1 MTVKK
6 YSQVGNIQGNYKKTS
21 TTQKAVN
28 TESQTQNIHFMAP
41 TQPFGRTA
49 PNKLLTRKRKRSKH
63 PLRDLRLQRG
73 YTLEE
78 LADLT
83 KLSPSYL
90 SRLESGT
97 RRLNADILQRLAHV
111 LSCHPGDL
119 LLTDAQSSKFVMMSR
134 MQNENNEASDGTTSS
149 VRFSTPDLP
158 LYKITSKNS
167 RCVIDFET
175 PQEWVAR
182 PHELVGIA
190 GAISFCID
198 PSNNNFGP
206 RYRSGDHIFA
216 HPTRPLSPQCSIL
229 LITQEGEAVVGDF
242 EGWQQESDK
251 VDHCIVSTTELSK
264 NNQLMTKKLSFS
276 NDKIQAIYRIVGLM
290 EAV

>member
-6 YSQVGNIQGNYKKTS
+6 YSQVGNISENYKKTS
-21 TTQKAVN
+21 TVQKAVN
-28 TESQTQNIHFMAP
+28 TELQAQNIHFMGP
-41 TQPFGRTA
+41 SQSFGRTA
-49 PNKLLTRKRKRSKH
+49 PNKLLTRKRKRSRH

-97 RRLNADILQRLAHV
+97 RRLNADILQRLAHI

-134 MQNENNEASDGTTSS
+134 MQNENEATDATSS

-167 RCVIDFET
+167 KPFIDFEN
-175 PQEWVAR
+175 PQEWISR
-182 PHELVGIA
+182 PQELIGIA
-190 GAISFCID
+190 GALSVAID
-198 PSNNNFGP
+198 TVNNNFGP
-206 RYRSGDHIFA
+206 RYRMGDHIFA

-229 LITQEGEAVVGDF
+229 LITQDGEAILGEF
-242 EGWQQESDK
+242 EGWQKGNDE
-251 VDHCIVSTTELSK
+251 VDLCVIQTTELSPK
-264 NNQLMTKKLSFS
+264 NQLVTKQLNFA
-276 NDKIQAIYRIVGLM
+276 NDKIQAVYRIIGLM
-290 EAV
+290 EAA

>member
-6 YSQVGNIQGNYKKTS
+6 YSQVSNISENYKKTS
-21 TTQKAVN
+21 TAQKPVN
-28 TESQTQNIHFMAP
+28 TELQTQNIHFMGSA
-41 TQPFGRTA
+41 QSYGRTA
-49 PNKLLTRKRKRSKH
+49 PNKLLTRKRKRSRH

-134 MQNENNEASDGTTSS
+134 MQNENEAIDTPTA
-149 VRFSTPDLP
+149 VRFSAPDLP
-158 LYKITSKNS
+158 LYKIINKNS
-167 RCVIDFET
+167 KSFIDFEN
-175 PQEWVAR
+175 PQEWISR
-182 PHELVGIA
+182 PQELIGIS
-190 GAISFCID
+190 GAMSVSID
-198 PSNNNFGP
+198 TINNNFGP
-206 RYRSGDHIFA
+206 RYRMGDHIFA

-229 LITQEGEAVVGDF
+229 LITQEGEVILGEF
-242 EGWQQESDK
+242 EGWQKGNNEIDL
-251 VDHCIVSTTELSK
+251 CIVQTTEVFQK
-264 NNQLMTKKLSFS
+264 NQIITKQLNFS
-276 NDKIQAIYRIVGLM
+276 NDEIQAVYRIIGLM
-290 EAV
+290 EAA

>member
-6 YSQVGNIQGNYKKTS
+6 YSQVGNISENYKKHP

-28 TESQTQNIHFMAP
+28 TESQPQNIHFMAP
-41 TQPFGRTA
+41 AQPFGRTA
-49 PNKLLTRKRKRSKH
+49 PNKLLTRKRKRSRH

-134 MQNENNEASDGTTSS
+134 MQNENNEVTDTASS

-158 LYKITSKNS
+158 LFKVTNKNS
-167 RCVIDFET
+167 KSFIDFEN
-175 PQEWVAR
+175 PQEWIAR
-182 PHELVGIA
+182 PQELIGIA
-190 GAISFCID
+190 GAMSFCVD
-198 PSNNNFGP
+198 MASNNFGP

-229 LITQEGEAVVGDF
+229 LVTQEGEAILGEF
-242 EGWQQESDK
+242 EGWQQGNDK
-251 VDHCIVSTTELSK
+251 LDHCVVHTTELTHS
-264 NNQLMTKKLSFS
+264 NQLITKQLSFS
-276 NDKIQAIYRIVGLM
+276 NDKIQTIYRIIGLM
-290 EAV
+290 EAA